1 MQEARPMTA
10 EQLRASLRAL
20 TRRMVE
26 RAPYDDLTE
35 ALDALSAMP
44 GADELRAEIAGR
56 RLALLAVYHRDATE
70 RARVLTA
77 AMPDLEAVP
86 LAERVSWIAGAGRER
101 SVVAPLLAPLL
112 PKIEAEVARAP
123 DDERA
128 ERALWLARAYLDET
142 KDQGEDQARD
152 DVAVS
157 RSAEPIWPEN
167 VTTGM
172 EVVRWLIA
180 ARRPYEEVVEALDA
194 VADLPEAAPAR
205 VALAGRRLVLLGVYE
220 RDDAEVERVFSAVGP
235 TLTQLPADVR
245 ADWVLDACMDRPDVI
260 ARHVPALITVLERAS
275 QGIEEALQ
283 RARSMLESTS
293 DTPANPSDDPDTAS
307 K

>member
-1 MQEARPMTA
+1 MTT
-10 EQLRASLRAL
+10 EHVRASLRAL

-26 RAPYDDLTE
+26 GASYDDLTE
-35 ALDALSAMP
+35 ALDALSAIP

-56 RLALLAVYHRDATE
+56 RLALLAVHHRDAAE
-70 RARVLTA
+70 RARVLMA

-86 LAERVSWIAGAGRER
+86 LAERVSWIAGAGQER

-112 PKIEAEVARAP
+112 PSIEAEVARAP

-128 ERALWLARAYLDET
+128 ERALWLARAYLDEPEDQG
-142 KDQGEDQARD
+142 KDQAA
-152 DVAVS
+152 DVVAD
-157 RSAEPIWPEN
+157 ATPAGPMWPEN

-194 VADLPEAAPAR
+194 VADLPGAAPAR

-220 RDDAEVERVFSAVGP
+220 RDDAEVERVLSDAGP
-235 TLTQLPADVR
+235 ALAQLPAEVR
-245 ADWVLDACMDRPDVI
+245 ADWVLDACMGRPDVI
-260 ARHVPALITVLERAS
+260 ARHVPGLIAVLERAAHD
-275 QGIEEALQ
+275 IEEALQ
-283 RARSMLESTS
+283 RARSMLDGTRNQ
-293 DTPANPSDDPDTAS
+293 PAHPGGVPDTAS
-307 K
+307 E

>member
-1 MQEARPMTA
+1 MTA
-10 EQLRASLRAL
+10 EHVRASLRAL

-26 RAPYDDLTE
+26 GAPYDDLTE
-35 ALDALSAMP
+35 ALDALSAIP

-56 RLALLAVYHRDATE
+56 RLALLAVHHRDAAE
-70 RARVLTA
+70 RARVLMA

-86 LAERVSWIAGAGRER
+86 LAERVSWIAGAGRVR

-112 PKIEAEVARAP
+112 PNIEAEVARAP

-128 ERALWLARAYLDET
+128 ERALWLVRAYLDEPE
-142 KDQGEDQARD
+142 DQGEDQARD
-152 DVAVS
+152 VVADS
-157 RSAEPIWPEN
+157 MSAAPMWPEN

-194 VADLPEAAPAR
+194 VADLPGAAPAK
-205 VALAGRRLVLLGVYE
+205 VALAGRMLVLLGVYE
-220 RDDAEVERVFSAVGP
+220 RDDAEVERVLSAVGP
-235 TLTQLPADVR
+235 TLAQLPAEVR
-245 ADWVLDACMDRPDVI
+245 ADWVLDACMGRPNVI
-260 ARHVPALITVLERAS
+260 ARHVPGLITVLEGAA

-283 RARSMLESTS
+283 RARSMLESTRNE
-293 DTPANPSDDPDTAS
+293 PAHPSADPDTAS
-307 K
+307 E